1 MKAFRWT
8 KQHTLIREALN
19 HDMTKDDILKLVDTH
34 GLRASERAMTLS
46 YWGMA
51 IDRVQKKLTQPQG
64 EK

>member
-19 HDMTKDDILKLVDTH
+19 HGMTKADILKHVDTH
-34 GLRASERAMTLS
+34 GLRVSERAMTLS

-51 IDRVQKKLTQPQG
+51 IDRVQKRLSK
-64 EK
+64 

>member
-19 HDMTKDDILKLVDTH
+19 NDMTKDDILKLVNTH
-34 GLRASERAMTLS
+34 GLRPSERAMTLS

-51 IDRVQKKLTQPQG
+51 VDRVQKRLSQ
-64 EK
+64 